1 MSAPRFAGRI
11 AQVGVV
17 ENQQVKAGDV
27 LFRLDGRPFDYAVAA
42 AQANLDQTMQT
53 IGSGDAAIDE
63 AQATV
68 AQRQAALTNAQADA
82 DRARRLYASG
92 DTAKSVL
99 DTAEANLAMAEANL
113 TGAQADL
120 TRQETELGQRNTDNA
135 RVRGALAA
143 LQSAQY
149 EREQSVVRATA
160 DGYIT
165 ALTLR
170 PGTLV
175 RENETLFH
183 LVETS
188 TWWVDANFKE
198 TDLAHIRPCEAATVR
213 IDMYSG
219 TSFSGKVEGISAGSG
234 TVFSLFPP
242 ENATGNWVKV
252 TQRFPVRILIDHP
265 PADGRPLR
273 IGGSA
278 WARVDTTSCK

>member
-1 MSAPRFAGRI
+1 MDDRVSTSTLTAQRSRPGFAWVAFLVVAIVAVGAGLAYLWWRGTLYPSTDDAYLGAHVVDVGSAVAGRI

-113 TGAQADL
+113 PGAQADL
-120 TRQETELGQRNTDNA
+120 TRQETELGQRNTEKA
-135 RVRGALAA
+135 RVPRAAAA
-143 LQSAQY
+143 LSSAQ
-149 EREQSVVRATA
+149 
-160 DGYIT
+160 
-165 ALTLR
+165 
-170 PGTLV
+170 
-175 RENETLFH
+175 
-183 LVETS
+183 
-188 TWWVDANFKE
+188 
-198 TDLAHIRPCEAATVR
+198 
-213 IDMYSG
+213 
-219 TSFSGKVEGISAGSG
+219 
-234 TVFSLFPP
+234 
-242 ENATGNWVKV
+242 
-252 TQRFPVRILIDHP
+252 
-265 PADGRPLR
+265 
-273 IGGSA
+273 
-278 WARVDTTSCK
+278 